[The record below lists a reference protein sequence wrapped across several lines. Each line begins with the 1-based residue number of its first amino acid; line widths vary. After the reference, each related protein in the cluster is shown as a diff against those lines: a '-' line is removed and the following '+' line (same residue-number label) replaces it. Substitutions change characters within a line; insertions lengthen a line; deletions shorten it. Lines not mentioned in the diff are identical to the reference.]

1 MDPTAVAGPI
11 QQAATLLFYDWG
23 YEFYRAPHRLRADDL
38 LIRAKV
44 SEILA
49 AARARLG
56 ALETRYRQ
64 EFLPP
69 PTRDAP
75 FPDRAQFEQARGLAR
90 CGQMIEAIA
99 TTVVAA
105 PAPANDFVWLRHRSE
120 GGVLEALAALDA
132 SLIDEAVILHNRIIA
147 LDLQAASAPEFED
160 RLTAWLKPLR
170 ALIDRRRERLT
181 IMV

>member
-1 MDPTAVAGPI
+1 MDPGAVAGPI

-49 AARARLG
+49 AARARLS

-69 PTRDAP
+69 PTRDQP
-75 FPDRAQFEQARGLAR
+75 FPDRAHVDQARRLAR
-90 CGQMIEAIA
+90 CGQMIETVVTA
-99 TTVVAA
+99 VVAA
-105 PAPANDFVWLRHRSE
+105 PAPANDIVWLRHRSE
-120 GGVLEALAALDA
+120 RGVLEALASLDA
-132 SLIDEAVILHNRIIA
+132 SLVDEAVILHNHIIA
-147 LDLQAASAPEFED
+147 VTPQVAADPALED
-160 RLTAWLKPLR
+160 RLTAWLTPLR
-170 ALIDRRRERLT
+170 TLIDARRDRLR